1 MSAKGK
7 IKPEDQRYIPILEK
21 KTEQWL
27 REEKQK
33 SLKDHSVVSL
43 GGSLRGSLNKDISEG
58 VNIKRHYGGLYSVGS
73 NKGYGTPGYF
83 GGNHTDNRSYTT
95 TNRGRNTFKKGP
107 YEI

>member
-1 MSAKGK
+1 M
-7 IKPEDQRYIPILEK
+7 
-21 KTEQWL
+21 
-27 REEKQK
+27 
-33 SLKDHSVVSL
+33 VSL

-95 TNRGRNTFKKGP
+95 TNRGRITFKKGP